1 MKPTT
6 EILQDLIEFGR
17 KNELKMVEIG
27 SDIYDDYE
35 IFKVKLRRRL

>member
-6 EILQDLIEFGR
+6 EILQSLIEFGR
-17 KNELKMVEIG
+17 KNELKTMEIS

-35 IFKVKLRRRL
+35 VFKIKFRRRL